1 MKGKNLL
8 LMAGVAI
15 FTLTNSHAFALDIE
29 EDMAEGITLS
39 VQKNEGS
46 YKYDDMTNIKESMTE
61 FVFFPENT
69 QDVKKYSGDSS
80 CPTGEHLMAEDEC
93 LERSH
98 TYIAGQ

>member
-15 FTLTNSHAFALDIE
+15 FTLTNSHAFAFDIE

-39 VQKNEGS
+39 IQKNEAS
-46 YKYDDMTNIKESMTE
+46 YKYDDTASVKESMTE
-61 FVFFPENT
+61 FVFFPENI
-69 QDVKKYSGDSS
+69 QNVKKYAGDSS
-80 CPTGEHLMAEDEC
+80 CPTREHMMAEDEC